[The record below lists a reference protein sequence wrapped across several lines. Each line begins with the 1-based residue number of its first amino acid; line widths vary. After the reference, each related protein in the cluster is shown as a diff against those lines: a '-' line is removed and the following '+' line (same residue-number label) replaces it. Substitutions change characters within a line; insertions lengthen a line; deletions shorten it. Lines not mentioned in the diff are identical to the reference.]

1 MFSILVMKVKVMKV
15 PSQATAHIPY
25 SFIVELPPGREG
37 STTFLILEYHPWD
50 KNSDSLKKQ
59 RNWSLGFIH
68 WEIVSNAE
76 NKSHCHFI
84 SLINWEKGKAY
95 GLCQD
100 QNSINSPLSEKSKL
114 VLGKTVSSAGE
125 SWLMIKTR
133 DFRLAAGGCESVDDV
148 GRFSVSS
155 RPSSHRL
162 ILVTLRKYLF
172 LIVFLGLKL
181 PVYSNASE
189 SVGRGSFLLN
199 QEPEKKERIHL
210 FA

>member
-1 MFSILVMKVKVMKV
+1 MPRERLKVLM
-15 PSQATAHIPY
+15 S
-25 SFIVELPPGREG
+25 PGREG
-37 STTFLILEYHPWD
+37 FATFLILEYHPRD

-133 DFRLAAGGCESVDDV
+133 DFRLAGWLWK
-148 GRFSVSS
+148 RWWRWKIFSFISTVVASIDS
-155 RPSSHRL
+155 RHFKKIFVFNR
-162 ILVTLRKYLF
+162 
-172 LIVFLGLKL
+172 FLGVQVTSVLKCIGKCWEGVF
-181 PVYSNASE
+181 PFWT
-189 SVGRGSFLLN
+189 RN
-199 QEPEKKERIHL
+199 QKRKKESIYLHKIL
-210 FA
+210 GQMESWIT